1 MTLEISTR
9 TAGPLNPN
17 ETGPVAG
24 EVVIPKGTNVYVGG
38 TITRRVGRDV
48 KLSLPLDK
56 GEVGTAYNGYNYND

>member
-24 EVVIPKGTNVYVGG
+24 EVVIPKGTNVM
-38 TITRRVGRDV
+38 
-48 KLSLPLDK
+48 
-56 GEVGTAYNGYNYND
+56 